1 LLELVARDCPCN
13 DEIRFLAP
21 ARFEAI
27 LDQAILDQVGV
38 RTPRIDL
45 VAALSLVALSRD
57 AIGLALPYEPR
68 TRFVRVAS
76 EDLVGSGHASCN
88 QRPRNQRPRNQRP
101 RNLVEWR
108 WR

>member
-1 LLELVARDCPCN
+1 LLELVARDCACN
-13 DEIRFLAP
+13 DEIPFLAP

-27 LDQAILDQVGV
+27 VDQAILDQVGA

-45 VAALSLVALSRD
+45 VALSLD

-68 TRFVRVAS
+68 ARFVRVAS
-76 EDLVGSGHASCN
+76 EDLVGSGHASSN
-88 QRPRNQRPRNQRP
+88 QGPRNQRP

>member
-1 LLELVARDCPCN
+1 LLELVARDCPWH

-21 ARFEAI
+21 ARF
-27 LDQAILDQVGV
+27 DAILDQVGV

-45 VAALSLVALSRD
+45 VAVSLD

-76 EDLVGSGHASCN
+76 EDLVGSGHASSN
-88 QRPRNQRPRNQRP
+88 QGPRNQRP
-101 RNLVEWR
+101 RNLIEWR